1 MSTVSELNA
10 EIHELHGEVARLNS
24 ELERRDQML
33 RRIRGTVTDAIDE
46 LEETS

>member
-1 MSTVSELNA
+1 MNTIAEMNA
-10 EIHELHGEVARLNS
+10 EINELHREVSRLQS

-33 RRIRGTVTDAIDE
+33 RRIRNTVTDAIDE